1 MVSKNIFCERTVSE
15 MPSEENVW
23 QLLVGRGLHEIRQY
37 GSGVRGPARL
47 SAIAGIADF
56 LLESAA
62 ERKASDL
69 HLEPFEGKLR
79 IRYRQ
84 DGILIADAF
93 SPVPSELAAALLSRL
108 KVMGGMDIAQHRRPQ
123 DGHIRYEYQGIKLDI
138 RVSVMP
144 AAEGEMMV
152 LRFMDLGG
160 SVRTITEL
168 GFSKENR
175 RRFESLVHRPSGLLP
190 ICGPMNSGKTT
201 SLYAALQELNQPDR
215 NLITLEDP
223 IERQLSGVNQVQL
236 NEKAGLDYAAGLRA
250 ILRQDAETILLGEIR
265 DEQTAELAVRIA
277 LTGHLVMTTL
287 HTENAVSAI
296 FRLFE
301 MGIPPYLMAA
311 TLSGVVAQRLV
322 RCLCP
327 YCKETWEVR
336 PGSSEAALFGESY
349 VSGMRLW
356 RGMGCPH
363 CHGTGYSGRMAIQEV
378 LVVDAALREA
388 ILTRRD
394 RRELSDLAIRAGMKT
409 LWQDGLE
416 KAAAGGTSLAEVRRV
431 LYG

>member
-1 MVSKNIFCERTVSE
+1 
-15 MPSEENVW
+15 
-23 QLLVGRGLHEIRQY
+23 
-37 GSGVRGPARL
+37 
-47 SAIAGIADF
+47 
-56 LLESAA
+56 
-62 ERKASDL
+62 
-69 HLEPFEGKLR
+69 
-79 IRYRQ
+79 
-84 DGILIADAF
+84 
-93 SPVPSELAAALLSRL
+93 
-108 KVMGGMDIAQHRRPQ
+108 
-123 DGHIRYEYQGIKLDI
+123 
-138 RVSVMP
+138 
-144 AAEGEMMV
+144 
-152 LRFMDLGG
+152 
-160 SVRTITEL
+160 
-168 GFSKENR
+168 
-175 RRFESLVHRPSGLLP
+175 
-190 ICGPMNSGKTT
+190 MNSGKTT
-201 SLYAALQELNQPDR
+201 SLYAALQELNRPDR

-327 YCKETWEVR
+327 HCKETWEVR

-356 RGMGCPH
+356 RGTGCPH

-378 LVVDAALREA
+378 LVVDSALREA

-394 RRELSDLAIRAGMKT
+394 RRELSDLAVHAGMKT

-416 KAAAGGTSLAEVRRV
+416 KAAAGETSLAEVRRV